1 MGKATRNA
9 SDSFASRLAKFR
21 DEVTKIR
28 DAQDNGRAVSQAHRD
43 SVRDLGGKLLADVQ
57 ASELPQAGALGKKI
71 RQNLRKLGHYISKR
85 GKPWL
90 ATPTTK
96 VANANANATP
106 KIKAKRTRK
115 TKIATNATPTPTPTP
130 TPTHTQAEIDA
141 QSAEAERM
149 AESDA

>member
-1 MGKATRNA
+1 MASKIRNA

-96 VANANANATP
+96 IANANANATP

-130 TPTHTQAEIDA
+130 THTQAEIDA

>member
-96 VANANANATP
+96 IANANANATP
-106 KIKAKRTRK
+106 TKVKAKRK
-115 TKIATNATPTPTPTP
+115 AKVAKVATNATPTPTP